1 MRKITFILIAP
12 LFLFSLIKKTD
23 PIASSKAIEVKPL
36 NTNQHQVF
44 DDISNKSIAWKAWHF
59 GKTHERYGK
68 VPISKAEIYIKRKKL
83 KGGIVEFSIENLTVE
98 NFGERKEKEYLT
110 NHLKSADF
118 FETDSF
124 PTAYFEISK
133 VKKSKGEYTHL
144 ISGNLQIKNIT
155 RNITLPCNYNY
166 HKDSIQLSFK
176 PFEINRNDWELTY
189 NNSETPGISSDYLID
204 DGIGFEINFWIKRK

>member
-1 MRKITFILIAP
+1 MNKIVILFA
-12 LFLFSLIKKTD
+12 LALISFKLIPNEIIPSTEKIQVKKLNLKKHIVFNTVTN
-23 PIASSKAIEVKPL
+23 AS
-36 NTNQHQVF
+36 
-44 DDISNKSIAWKAWHF
+44 ISWKAWHF

-133 VKKSKGEYTHL
+133 VKKSKGEYSHL
-144 ISGNLQIKNIT
+144 ISGNLQIKNIS

-166 HKDSIQLSFK
+166 YKDSVQLSFK
-176 PFEINRNDWELTY
+176 PFEINRNDWKLTY
-189 NNSETPGISSDYLID
+189 HNSETSGISSDYLID
-204 DGIGFEINFWIKRK
+204 NGIGFEIDFWIKRK